1 MKQLNKKHRTER
13 YPCHV
18 DKQHMSRCCRCFLAH
33 PAWNKN
39 STTQHTHWNRLSML
53 VYMYKLQYLIPG
65 FNIFVVATYR
75 ATSPKAT
82 NICYSIRLTIISFF
96 GHVPFWCQSVPWGIF
111 VGHLAGLYFVKRT
124 ILRITG
130 NNRLEV
136 SISIKIMHR
145 FSNEN
150 KKKSLLFVI
159 QTLGPFINRLTP
171 PFFVSWFI
179 LVIPDLKP
187 W

>member
-1 MKQLNKKHRTER
+1 M
-13 YPCHV
+13 P
-18 DKQHMSRCCRCFLAH
+18 RCCRCFLTH

-96 GHVPFWCQSVPWGIF
+96 GHLPFWCQSVSWKLF
-111 VGHLAGLYFVKRT
+111 VGHLAGLYFVRRT
-124 ILRITG
+124 ILRITR

-136 SISIKIMHR
+136 SISTKIMHR

-150 KKKSLLFVI
+150 KKILIICNLNAGAFY
-159 QTLGPFINRLTP
+159 QP
-171 PFFVSWFI
+171 PNATFFR
-179 LVIPDLKP
+179 LVIYFSHTWSEALIIYRTDLC
-187 W
+187 